1 VDGGTDFDLCQ
12 TTNWRDQHITSHP
25 NTVHNH
31 LHSSHFLRLLG
42 YHARPALLRPL
53 QQEAQALASAQGGV
67 PCPHSPEHRDR
78 NAPGR
83 VSGPCNAAD
92 IRPSNS
98 HTASDNTI
106 ITPSPLRAA
115 LAYSDADDEHRY
127 HDVEELAEEHEYT
140 PEYEYAYTHS
150 QEPETP
156 PTFDNDDDPAQLT
169 DEDLLSRLLR
179 REREYTRLQVYYE
192 ELHRRYADSKKQI
205 EHLNRQVDAL
215 GARMERKERRIRLLK
230 VLAIRR

>member
-1 VDGGTDFDLCQ
+1 MAQ
-12 TTNWRDQHITSHP
+12 TCPLSDNTLEGSTQHITPKHCPQPSPLLPFPPLPRHHARTP
-25 NTVHNH
+25 
-31 LHSSHFLRLLG
+31 FLRS
-42 YHARPALLRPL
+42 L
-53 QQEAQALASAQGGV
+53 QQEAQALASAQGGL
-67 PCPHSPEHRDR
+67 PHPHSAEHRDR
-78 NAPGR
+78 NTPGR

-98 HTASDNTI
+98 HTASDNTL

-115 LAYSDADDEHRY
+115 LAYSDAGDEYRRY
-127 HDVEELAEEHEYT
+127 HDVEELAEEYEYT
-140 PEYEYAYTHS
+140 PEYEYAYAHA

-192 ELHRRYADSKKQI
+192 ELHRRYADSKEQI

-215 GARMERKERRIRLLK
+215 AARVERKEKRIRLLK